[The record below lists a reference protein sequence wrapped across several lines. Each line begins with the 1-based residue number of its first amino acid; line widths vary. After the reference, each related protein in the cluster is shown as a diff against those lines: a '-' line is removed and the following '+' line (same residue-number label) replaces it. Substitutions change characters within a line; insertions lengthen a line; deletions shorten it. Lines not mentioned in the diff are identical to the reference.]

1 MKKLSRTLTLPA
13 VIAISIGGML
23 GSGIFVL
30 PGIAAAKT
38 GASIWLA
45 YFIAALLIIPAA
57 LSKSE
62 LATAMPKSGGAYVF
76 IERAFGPLF
85 GTISGLGLWMSLLL
99 KSSFALVGLG
109 AYFII
114 ISNITTVPIEYFS
127 IVFLAFIILI
137 NILGVKKVGKV
148 QIVIV
153 TLSLLGLSSLLFIGF
168 PHISKE
174 NLDPFLLNGEY
185 GLISTVAFVYI
196 SYAGVTKV
204 AAIAGEVKNPSKNLP
219 KAMLFSLALISSI
232 YIVISYVLVGNVS
245 IESLATDYKPLY
257 TLAKVTGGTGF
268 AYAIA
273 IIGVITLVS
282 MANSGVLATSRFPFA
297 MAMDKLLPSSLTKV
311 HSKYLTPVNTILL
324 TGIFMAIV
332 ILTLDVVKIVKL
344 ASAFRVFMFISVNM
358 SVIILR
364 ETSVQWYQPSY
375 KSPFYPYMQ
384 IFGIISGMILLFY
397 LGWMPIITLVVIA
410 IIGTLIYFNYGI
422 NASRIGVLKRY
433 GHIPALYLLGKKK
446 KYTNLKKIKDESI
459 NKVVDASINKD
470 AGVIVPL
477 LGNETSPSILI
488 ELGASLNN
496 KKGLQ
501 VLNIN
506 EVPDQT
512 ALEAFES
519 NTPKSIALNRLTTKL
534 SKSIERPI
542 NFESIATHK
551 LTETIQ
557 ALSDVSNINWLV
569 LGWNGRAQNGIFF
582 NNPLGWIVSH
592 INSNFGLFKCSGLQ
606 KFENILLALRPDSI
620 DAKKLIKTT
629 NDIAQHYNTNFV
641 MLHVIR
647 EGTSDEELNKIRLN
661 AEEKLKGTNGI
672 VKLVV
677 SNHPIDTV
685 STLTAENDLLILGT
699 PRKDTLK
706 TMLFGT
712 GKDKFA
718 IKATCS
724 VLRLTIKS
732 DNKVIYDSDSR

>member
-1 MKKLSRTLTLPA
+1 MKKLNRTLTLPA
-13 VIAISIGGML
+13 IIAISIGGML

-38 GASIWLA
+38 GSSIWLA
-45 YFIAALLIIPAA
+45 YLIAALLIVPAA

-85 GTISGLGLWMSLLL
+85 GTISGLGLWISLLL

-114 ISNITTVPIEYFS
+114 VSDITSLPIEYFS
-127 IVFLAFIILI
+127 VIFLTFIVFL
-137 NILGVKKVGKV
+137 NILGVKKVGKI
-148 QIVIV
+148 QIGIV
-153 TLSLLGLSSLLFIGF
+153 TISLLGLSSLLLLGL
-168 PHISKE
+168 PRVESE
-174 NLDPFLLNGEY
+174 LLNPFLLNGDY
-185 GLISTVAFVYI
+185 GLISTIAFVYI

-204 AAIAGEVKNPSKNLP
+204 AAIAGEVKNPSKDLP
-219 KAMLFSLALISSI
+219 RAMLFSLFLIASI
-232 YIVISYVLVGNVS
+232 YIIISYVLVGNIAIS
-245 IESLATDYKPLY
+245 DLSSDYKPLY
-257 TLAKVTGGTGF
+257 TLAEVLGGSSF
-268 AYAIA
+268 AY
-273 IIGVITLVS
+273 IIGIVGVVTLIS

-297 MAMDKLLPSSLTKV
+297 MALDKLLPSALAKV
-311 HSKYLTPVNTILL
+311 HSKYLTPVNTIVL
-324 TGIFMAIV
+324 TGVMMAIV
-332 ILTLDVVKIVKL
+332 ILSLDVIKIVKL
-344 ASAFRVFMFISVNM
+344 ASAFKVFMFISVNM

-384 IFGIISGMILLFY
+384 IFGIISGFILLFY
-397 LGWMPIITLVVIA
+397 LGWMPILTLLIIA
-410 IIGTLIYFNYGI
+410 ILGTVIYFNYGI
-422 NASRIGVLKRY
+422 NASRIGVLKKY
-433 GHIPALYLLGKKK
+433 GHIPALYLLGRKKDYSNITK
-446 KYTNLKKIKDESI
+446 INDKYITEM
-459 NKVVDASINKD
+459 VDASINKN
-470 AGVIVPL
+470 AGVIIPL

-512 ALEAFES
+512 ALEAFEN
-519 NTPKSIALNRLTTKL
+519 NTPKLKALNRLTDKI
-534 SKSIERPI
+534 SHNIDRPI
-542 NFESIATHK
+542 NFESIVTHK

-629 NDIAQHYNTNFV
+629 DIITKHYNTSFV
-641 MLHVIR
+641 MLHVMR
-647 EGTSDEELNKIRLN
+647 EGTTADELNKIKLN
-661 AEEKLKGTNGI
+661 AEEKLKGTNGV
-672 VKLVV
+672 VKIVV
-677 SNHPIDTV
+677 SNHPIDSV
-685 STLTAENDLLILGT
+685 STLTADFDLLILGT
-699 PRKDTLK
+699 PRKDTLR

-718 IKATCS
+718 VKATCS
-724 VLRLTIKS
+724 VLRLTI
-732 DNKVIYDSDSR
+732 NN

>member
-1 MKKLSRTLTLPA
+1 MKKLNRTLNLPA
-13 VIAISIGGML
+13 IIAISIGGML

-38 GASIWLA
+38 GSSIWLA
-45 YFIAALLIIPAA
+45 YLIAALLIVPAA

-85 GTISGLGLWMSLLL
+85 GTISGLGLWISLLL

-114 ISNITTVPIEYFS
+114 VSDIKSVPIEYFS
-127 IVFLAFIILI
+127 VIFLAFIVFL
-137 NILGVKKVGKV
+137 NILGVKNVGKI
-148 QIVIV
+148 QIGIV
-153 TLSLLGLSSLLFIGF
+153 TISLLGLSSLLLLGL
-168 PHISKE
+168 PRVESE
-174 NLDPFLLNGEY
+174 LLNPFLLNGDY
-185 GLISTVAFVYI
+185 GLISTIAFVYI

-204 AAIAGEVKNPSKNLP
+204 AAIAGEVKNPSKDLP
-219 KAMLFSLALISSI
+219 RAMMFSLFLIASI
-232 YIVISYVLVGNVS
+232 YILISYVLVGNVS
-245 IESLATDYKPLY
+245 ISDLSSDYKPLY
-257 TLAKVTGGTGF
+257 TLAEIIGGSSF
-268 AYAIA
+268 AYIIA
-273 IIGVITLVS
+273 FVGVATLIS

-297 MAMDKLLPSSLTKV
+297 MALDKLLPSALAKI

-324 TGIFMAIV
+324 TGVMMVIV
-332 ILTLDVVKIVKL
+332 ILSLDVIKIVKL
-344 ASAFRVFMFISVNM
+344 ASAFKVFMFISVNM

-364 ETSVQWYQPSY
+364 ETSVQWYKPSY

-384 IFGIISGMILLFY
+384 IFGIISGFILLFY
-397 LGWMPIITLVVIA
+397 LGWMPILTLLIIA
-410 IIGTLIYFNYGI
+410 ILGTVIYFNYGI
-422 NASRIGVLKRY
+422 NASRIGVLKKY
-433 GHIPALYLLGKKK
+433 GHIPALYLLGRKKD
-446 KYTNLKKIKDESI
+446 YSNITKINDKHITEM
-459 NKVVDASINKD
+459 VDASINKN
-470 AGVIVPL
+470 AGVIIPL

-488 ELGASLNN
+488 ELGASLNKN
-496 KKGLQ
+496 KNIQ
-501 VLNIN
+501 VVNIT

-512 ALEAFES
+512 SLDAFEK
-519 NTPKSIALNRLTTKL
+519 NTAKNNALKRVTSKL
-534 SKSIERPI
+534 ANAIDKPI
-542 NFESIATHK
+542 DFEPIATHK

-557 ALSDVSNINWLV
+557 AISDQTSIDWLV

-620 DAKKLIKTT
+620 DAERLIKTT
-629 NDIAQHYNTNFV
+629 DIITKHYNSSFV

-647 EGTSDEELNKIRLN
+647 EGTTADELNKIKFN
-661 AEEKLKGTNGI
+661 AEEKLKGTNGF
-672 VKLVV
+672 VKIVV

-685 STLTAENDLLILGT
+685 SNLTADFDLLILGT
-699 PRKDTLK
+699 PRKDTLR

-718 IKATCS
+718 VKATCS
-724 VLRLTIKS
+724 VLRLTI
-732 DNKVIYDSDSR
+732 NN

>member
-1 MKKLSRTLTLPA
+1 MKKLNRTLTLPA
-13 VIAISIGGML
+13 IIAISIGGML

-38 GASIWLA
+38 GSSIWLA
-45 YFIAALLIIPAA
+45 YLIAALLIVPAA

-62 LATAMPKSGGAYVF
+62 LATAMPKSGGSYVF

-85 GTISGLGLWMSLLL
+85 GTISGLGLWISLLL

-114 ISNITTVPIEYFS
+114 VFNITTVPIEYFS

-148 QIVIV
+148 QIIIV
-153 TLSLLGLSSLLFIGF
+153 TLSLLGLSSLLFIGL

-232 YIVISYVLVGNVS
+232 YIVISYVLVGNIS

-257 TLAKVTGGTGF
+257 TLAIVTGGKGF
-268 AYAIA
+268 AFAIA
-273 IIGVITLVS
+273 VIGVITLVS

-297 MAMDKLLPSSLTKV
+297 MAMDKLLPSRLAKV

-324 TGIFMAIV
+324 TGLFMAIV

-344 ASAFRVFMFISVNM
+344 ASAFMVFMFILVNM

-384 IFGIISGMILLFY
+384 IFGIISGVVLLFY
-397 LGWMPIITLVVIA
+397 LGWMPILTVLIIA
-410 IIGTLIYFNYGI
+410 ILGTVIYFNYGI
-422 NASRIGVLKRY
+422 NASRIGVLKKY
-433 GHIPALYLLGKKK
+433 GHIPALYLLGRKKD
-446 KYTNLKKIKDESI
+446 YSNITKINDKHITEM
-459 NKVVDASINKD
+459 VDASINKN
-470 AGVIVPL
+470 AGVIIPL

-488 ELGASLNN
+488 ELGASLNKN
-496 KKGLQ
+496 KNIQ
-501 VLNIN
+501 VVNIT

-512 ALEAFES
+512 SLDAFEKS
-519 NTPKSIALNRLTTKL
+519 TPKSNALKRVTSKL
-534 SKSIERPI
+534 ANAIDKPI
-542 NFESIATHK
+542 DFEPIATHK

-557 ALSDVSNINWLV
+557 AISDQTSIDWLV
-569 LGWNGRAQNGIFF
+569 LGWDGRAQNGIFF

-606 KFENILLALRPDSI
+606 KFENILLAIRPDSP
-620 DAKKLIKTT
+620 DADKLVNTT
-629 NDIAQHYNTNFV
+629 NIIANHYNTKFE
-641 MLHVIR
+641 MLHVVRDNVSKVEI
-647 EGTSDEELNKIRLN
+647 EKIKLN
-661 AEEKLKGTNGI
+661 AEAKLTGTNGI
-672 VKLVV
+672 VRIVV

-685 STLTAENDLLILGT
+685 SELTAENDLLILGT

-706 TMLFGT
+706 TILFGT

-718 IKATCS
+718 VKATCS
-724 VLRLTIKS
+724 VLRLTI
-732 DNKVIYDSDSR
+732 NN